1 VTCKFNWKPQES
13 LALREVLFFSQC
25 FFLPSW
31 VLSKMS
37 TSWLLGYEFLLPSL
51 PNIPAVPLVAPFL
64 PRPYPSPEDGTKEG
78 KTKEEDAQFIL
89 SNNAHVPSTSR
100 P

>member
-1 VTCKFNWKPQES
+1 
-13 LALREVLFFSQC
+13 
-25 FFLPSW
+25 
-31 VLSKMS
+31 MS
-37 TSWLLGYEFLLPSL
+37 TSWLLGYKFLLPSL
-51 PNIPAVPLVAPFL
+51 PNIPAVLLVAPFL

-89 SNNAHVPSTSR
+89 SNNVNVPSTSR